1 MSDLLQAA
9 IASNLESLQFAGPEL
24 ALTISILVI
33 VTVDLVYSGEK
44 RALMT
49 GLTLAGLLWAV
60 WSIVGLYGTEP
71 RSLFAGMMALD
82 DFGLF
87 FKLLMAGT
95 TLVVVVFGIQSTD
108 IDEKLAEF
116 YAVLLTIVLG
126 GFLMASSTNLL
137 MMYLTLELVSLPSF
151 ILAGYQRHVQRS
163 NEAAL
168 KYVVYGGVSSG
179 VMLYGFSLIYGLTG
193 TLDLFEVSSRI
204 AAQGGLDLTLFLA
217 ATMSMA
223 GFGYKVA
230 CVPFHFWCPDVY
242 QGAPTPVTAFLS
254 VAPKAVGFAMLAR
267 FFYVGLSSYDGT
279 LGTSLAGQ
287 WPELLAIVSAC
298 TMTLGNLTA
307 IWQNN
312 LKRLLAYSSIAHAG
326 YMMMGVVML
335 SSAGLQGVM
344 FYAAVYLFM
353 NLGAFFV
360 VLLVAD
366 RTGSEDI
373 KDFAGLGWRSPFIAA
388 VMTFFLAS
396 LTGLPPTA
404 GFAGKLYL
412 FSAVVEGGLWW
423 LAVVGVLNS
432 AVSLYYYWRIART
445 MYLEDPAVAEPLGI
459 PAIATV
465 TLAVLFA
472 GTVVFGIY
480 FGPLSDLTAQSTTLY
495 APVQAAAQAMLR

>member
-242 QGAPTPVTAFLS
+242 EGAPTPVTAFLS

-287 WPELLAIVSAC
+287 WPELLAIVAAC